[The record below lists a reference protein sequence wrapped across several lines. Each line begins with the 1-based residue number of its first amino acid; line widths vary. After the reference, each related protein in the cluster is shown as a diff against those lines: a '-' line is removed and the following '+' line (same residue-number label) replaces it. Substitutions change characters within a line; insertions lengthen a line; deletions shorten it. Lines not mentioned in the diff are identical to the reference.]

1 MSVYSYDPGHRYRK
15 RAAKRM
21 MSMIMFILVFF
32 TIFAAGYWFGGLA
45 SQRDI
50 IVLKQ
55 EKDAAEKQYMQTQ
68 SEMTKMRSDVQ
79 TANMRLEQM
88 QKNYKEVLGDGTM
101 QELVEMVK
109 RQLDEGIDSDRLRSV
124 ILSARPPQNCSKPE
138 SRRFII
144 STPVYNGPESNVTVK
159 SGDITISG
167 SGESVINSKDQS
179 EAWYDPGKKVL
190 IKFAT
195 NDGREEIKE
204 GVLPLHHSVVIG
216 SKEYRFT
223 IAKGAQSFVKV
234 TYDNCDYP

>member
-21 MSMIMFILVFF
+21 TSIIMFFLVFF
-32 TIFAAGYWFGGLA
+32 AIFAAGYWFGEF
-45 SQRDI
+45 SSRRYI

-55 EKDAAEKQYMQTQ
+55 EKEAAEEQYAQTQ
-68 SEMTKMRSDVQ
+68 SEMTQMRSDVQ
-79 TANMRLEQM
+79 TANMRLKQM
-88 QKNYKEVLGDGTM
+88 QENYKEVLGDATM

-109 RQLDEGIDSDRLRSV
+109 KQLDEGIDSNRLRSV

-144 STPVYNGPESNVTVK
+144 STPVYSGPDSKVTVK
-159 SGDITISG
+159 SGIVTVMG
-167 SGESVINSKDQS
+167 SGESVKNSKNQS
-179 EAWYDPGKKVL
+179 EAWYDPGKKVR
-190 IKFAT
+190 IKFVLS
-195 NDGREEIKE
+195 DGREEVKE
-204 GVLPLHHSVVIG
+204 GVLPLHHSVIIG